1 MTTSATLP
9 RVLLVT
15 PPNSSLSMERALKQ
29 VLMLLENYVDTGNDP
44 AIEDAL
50 NASIDDVTV
59 MLQHLG

>member
-50 NASIDDVTV
+50 NATIDDVSV

>member
-1 MTTSATLP
+1 MTTSTTLP

-29 VLMLLENYVDTGNDP
+29 VLMLLESYVDTGNDP

-50 NASIDDVTV
+50 NASIDDVNV